1 MLTEWGCRLC
11 SEQGVKRCP
20 YCGLWYCYEHRDVAE
35 KDNCFK
41 NIVPDGGMT
50 LGRKLALGLLK

>member
-1 MLTEWGCRLC
+1 MC

-20 YCGLWYCYEHRDVAE
+20 HCGLWYCYEHRDVAE
-35 KDNCFK
+35 KDNCYK
-41 NIVPDGGMT
+41 NIVPDGVT